1 MFLTLAGESHAW
13 SDDRRLRDQIAQYH
27 VFMDEHP
34 KASTQIRENPQLV
47 YDGKFLK
54 SHPEVERFLKA
65 RPELREEIAQTS
77 GTSLWMDMIATIIA
91 MAATTVMI
99 GALDGGA
106 IRTENNATLKP
117 PGHRG
122 GPKANNLWAAAL
134 F

>member
-1 MFLTLAGESHAW
+1 MSARTLNSRFLYTAAFFLAGMFLTLATESHAW

-65 RPELREEIAQTS
+65 RPELREEIA
-77 GTSLWMDMIATIIA
+77 
-91 MAATTVMI
+91 
-99 GALDGGA
+99 
-106 IRTENNATLKP
+106 RR
-117 PGHRG
+117 PGRVFGSYDRDDSRHGRFDRDDRRFG
-122 GPKANNLWAAAL
+122 WWRH
-134 F
+134 